1 MSQLKALEIEEI
13 PVEKIKPSPYQPR
26 LDFELEDL
34 RGSIIRYGIQDPL
47 KVRKVGNYYEL
58 IDGER
63 RWRIAQ
69 QEGIE
74 TVPCLILEY
83 SDEDADA
90 LAWRFNTERKQYSL
104 EERAKHFKTHQDEGL
119 SGAAIGRIHGYSSQQ
134 VNLLLSIFRLPEKY
148 QNYLWTN
155 EFAYGKFEYMYNKG
169 LMNAKERQVPDII
182 KIIDEAVERR
192 LTQREFENVVDDYLS
207 DLEKR
212 QIDEAKKAA
221 SQLEASKRREKKTR
235 EALGEPEVKPPETSE
250 EFEDAAQ
257 ALLDEAKRRKTP
269 EQIEEEKLEK
279 KRGQARNAL
288 LTGRGNAKSKIE
300 AAKEEGIDTS
310 EFEKRLEEIEAKILT
325 NPDEAILESKELK
338 NKIDE
343 TRNEIRERVRAKKD
357 IENKI
362 RRALDLGIDVSDY
375 KQRLADLVA
384 NDTIKDEKESFIEEI
399 DGAIHTEEV
408 KREKEEIRKDAQA
421 EVDHDVLEDV
431 VISDPEEA
439 ERILI
444 WQSTEGLTEE
454 DRKSLVTKAETMG
467 WSPKSLGKITK
478 TLIDMDPNNKE
489 LILADNSSMGQRE
502 IIELGT
508 VKDSDLQKMMIEYIQ
523 KFELGS
529 RRAVRVIQRAKVKDY
544 AWEEPERRAPIG
556 LDNRLLGRIESSF
569 YNMRGIGFPSMV
581 IMGQKKWKEAKIYV
595 RGLMDWC
602 GYLLNLNLELQED
615 NQPSEPDISYVPL
628 DEYRVKII
636 EAEYR
641 VVDERAKS

>member
-74 TVPCLILEY
+74 SVPCLILEY
-83 SDEDADA
+83 SDEEADA

-104 EERAKHFKTHQDEGL
+104 EERAKHFKKHQDEGL
-119 SGAAIGRIHGYSSQQ
+119 SGAAIGRIHGYSHVQ
-134 VNLLLSIFRLPEKY
+134 VSRLLAIFRLPEKY
-148 QNYLWTN
+148 INYLWTG
-155 EFAYGKFEYMYNKG
+155 EFALAKYQYLYARG
-169 LMNAKERQVPDII
+169 LMNDNTFTMVTDVT

-192 LTQREFENVVDDYLS
+192 LTQREFENVVHDYLS
-207 DLEKR
+207 DLENR
-212 QIDEAKKAA
+212 QVDEAKKAVAILDA
-221 SQLEASKRREKKTR
+221 SSKREAKTKD
-235 EALGEPEVKPPETSE
+235 AIGEPEVKAPETSE
-250 EFEDAAQ
+250 EFERAAEV
-257 ALLDEAKRRKTP
+257 LRKRAKELKTP
-269 EQIEEEKLEK
+269 EQIMEE

-310 EFEKRLEEIEAKILT
+310 EFEKHLEEIKNKIST
-325 NPDEAILESKELK
+325 KPEEAILESKELK

-343 TRNEIRERVRAKKD
+343 ARNKIRESARAKKD

-362 RRALDLGIDVSDY
+362 KRALDLGIDVSGY

-384 NDTIKDEKESFIEEI
+384 RDTIKDEKESFLEEI
-399 DGAIHTEEV
+399 DGAIRAEEIE
-408 KREKEEIRKDAQA
+408 REKERIRKEAQA
-421 EVDHDVLEDV
+421 EVDRDALEDV

-444 WQSTEGLTEE
+444 WQSTEGLPEE
-454 DRKSLVTKAETMG
+454 DRKSLVTKAESMG
-467 WSPKSLGKITK
+467 WSPSSLVQITK
-478 TLIDMDPNNKE
+478 TLIDMDLNNRE
-489 LILADNSSMGQRE
+489 LTLAENSSMGQRE

-508 VKDSDLQKMMIEYIQ
+508 VKDTKIQKMLIEYIQ

-529 RRAVRVIQRAKVKDY
+529 RRALRVIQNAKVKDY
-544 AWEEPERRAPIG
+544 AWEERERIAPIG

-595 RGLMDWC
+595 RGIMDWC
-602 GYLLNLNLELQED
+602 GYLLNLNLELPED
-615 NQPSEPDISYVPL
+615 NQHPKPDISYVSV
-628 DEYRVKII
+628 DEVRVKII

-641 VVDERAKS
+641 VVDERVKS